1 MSNQHDQLEPESE
14 QPDSASNKW
23 QRIEEETAEQEAQ
36 QAAERVQSVEEGVQ
50 GLSLEQQ
57 VESLKGKLSSVQSQL
72 DDEKD
77 RAIRVMAE
85 MDNLRRRTERDIESA
100 RKFAVEK
107 LLRALLPVID
117 SLDRGLQAM
126 VGEDPSTTA
135 AREGLEMTRDVMLK
149 TLSSHGIELI
159 APAIGDQFNA
169 EFHEAVMMRAEEGV
183 AGNSI
188 VEVFQPGYLLNER
201 LVRAASVI
209 VTPKE

>member
-1 MSNQHDQLEPESE
+1 M
-14 QPDSASNKW
+14 
-23 QRIEEETAEQEAQ
+23 
-36 QAAERVQSVEEGVQ
+36 
-50 GLSLEQQ
+50 
-57 VESLKGKLSSVQSQL
+57 
-72 DDEKD
+72 
-77 RAIRVMAE
+77 RVMAE

-126 VGEDPSTTA
+126 VGEDQVTIA
-135 AREGLEMTRDVMLK
+135 AREGLEMTREVMLK
-149 TLSSHGIELI
+149 TLSSHGIKLI